1 MFENIIGHAGTV
13 ALLREEIAGN
23 RLPAAVLFHGPQY
36 TGKTTTALEL
46 ARAVTCEK
54 GTAEWTCDCHA
65 CRQQRMLVHPYTLL
79 LGAHYF
85 LQEITVAAEAFKGHP
100 SKGTRFLYLRA
111 VRKLLRRFDE
121 VLWQGQENRISQ
133 VASTVREVAETLEEL
148 DPRRPLP
155 GAREIETLTARLSG
169 QAKKLAA
176 ALPQDSVPVQTVRNV
191 SFWAHMSGP
200 RKVVII
206 DAADRLNDG
215 ARNAL
220 LKTLEEPPPE
230 VIFVLL
236 AGSRTAVMPTILS
249 RVRQYEFAPRSVEEQ
264 CDVVR
269 RVFRES
275 ELECGSLRE
284 YFLSNGF
291 SGSESITSLAEAFI
305 EAVVSPHTADG
316 ADRVAH
322 VQQALQE
329 IADVHVYR
337 YFFEELSEL
346 LRRILANDVTTAGRP
361 IAGTDTLAAWRDL
374 VSDAAFRVESLNMN
388 PTTVCE
394 SLYFSMRQVDAG
406 VH

>member
-1 MFENIIGHAGTV
+1 MFENIIGHEAPV
-13 ALLREEIAGN
+13 ARLREEIAAN
-23 RLPAAVLFHGPQY
+23 RLPAALLFHGPQY

-54 GTAEWTCDCHA
+54 GGAWTCDCHS

-85 LQEITVAAEAFKGHP
+85 LQEITVAAESLKAHP
-100 SKGTRFLYLRA
+100 STGTRFLYMRA

-121 VLWQGQENRISQ
+121 VLWQGQENRISG
-133 VASTVREVAETLEEL
+133 VAAAAREVAESLEEL
-148 DPRRPLP
+148 DPRHPLP
-155 GAREIETLTARLSG
+155 QTARIAKLTDTLAVR
-169 QAKKLAA
+169 AKKLAA
-176 ALPQDSVPVQTVRNV
+176 ALPRDSVPVQTVRNV

-206 DAADRLNDG
+206 DSAERLNDG

-220 LKTLEEPPPE
+220 LKTLEEPPPQ
-230 VIFVLL
+230 VTFVLL
-236 AGSRTAVMPTILS
+236 AGSRTAVTPTILS
-249 RVRQYEFAPRSVEEQ
+249 RVRRYEFAPRSEQEQ

-269 RVFRES
+269 RVFRET

-291 SGSESITSLAEAFI
+291 SGSESITSLAETFI
-305 EAVVSPHTADG
+305 EAVVSPSTADG
-316 ADRVAH
+316 ADEVAR

-329 IADVHVYR
+329 MADVHAYR
-337 YFFEELSEL
+337 YFFEELTEL
-346 LRRILANDVTTAGRP
+346 LRRILASD
-361 IAGTDTLAAWRDL
+361 IAGGRRRVAGTPTIAAWHEL
-374 VSDAAFRVESLNMN
+374 ISEAAVRVESLNMN
-388 PTTVCE
+388 PGTVCE